1 MVRRCTRL
9 LVVSEAIVSGSRAYR
24 RTSRALC
31 CTPIG
36 KYLAPNDMQ
45 GLEGPKRSRVQIHSR
60 NPVFKVKNVGQLIG
74 TPRTSLSNGLGV
86 GGYGGMDD
94 L

>member
-45 GLEGPKRSRVQIHSR
+45 GLEGPRYTA
-60 NPVFKVKNVGQLIG
+60 G
-74 TPRTSLSNGLGV
+74 TLSSKSKMVDN
-86 GGYGGMDD
+86 
-94 L
+94 